1 MGWDMGGKH
10 KGVSQN
16 TLFRWGDLKLAKNVL
31 HRPCTMLMKPAPS
44 CVHGAGGSRVGP
56 VWEEVITGQG
66 QPMGHSHHTTATAGE
81 PEHRVVLPTPVTTCI
96 RYTFSCIVCAV
107 TLVMDMIISIPQ
119 SPAATHGAGACLWCG
134 MRPAASHSLMSQ
146 MLAADTGINI
156 RPEPRI
162 QNLLE
167 YLPTA
172 VTL

>member
-1 MGWDMGGKH
+1 M
-10 KGVSQN
+10 
-16 TLFRWGDLKLAKNVL
+16 FRWGDFKVYPKMYYTG
-31 HRPCTMLMKPAPS
+31 RDTMLMKPAPS
-44 CVHGAGGSRVGP
+44 CVHGACGSRVGP

-81 PEHRVVLPTPVTTCI
+81 PEHGVVLPTPVTTCI
-96 RYTFSCIVCAV
+96 RYTFPWLYCLCSDTRYGYDNQHPPV
-107 TLVMDMIISIPQ
+107 S
-119 SPAATHGAGACLWCG
+119 GACLWCG